1 MKKTFLLLTFCI
13 FAATFV
19 VCATLLESCR
29 KKQCYEPMY
38 DNPPALSDTGY
49 NTCKTIVY
57 NFRTYS
63 GDGRERLISMDHRDT
78 IKVFGYVTNCTNRYA
93 LNCQYSLVDE
103 PIVSGAQSNIELP
116 LEYWTIPDSIDL
128 DFAKICYVTGCI
140 AFEEERKNFMKPNP
154 CDIFFPKI
162 HPIEYHFE

>member
-1 MKKTFLLLTFCI
+1 
-13 FAATFV
+13 
-19 VCATLLESCR
+19 
-29 KKQCYEPMY
+29 
-38 DNPPALSDTGY
+38 
-49 NTCKTIVY
+49 
-57 NFRTYS
+57 
-63 GDGRERLISMDHRDT
+63 MDHRDT

-128 DFAKICYVTGCI
+128 DFTKICYVIGCI
-140 AFEEERKNFMKPNP
+140 AFEEERTNYDKLNP